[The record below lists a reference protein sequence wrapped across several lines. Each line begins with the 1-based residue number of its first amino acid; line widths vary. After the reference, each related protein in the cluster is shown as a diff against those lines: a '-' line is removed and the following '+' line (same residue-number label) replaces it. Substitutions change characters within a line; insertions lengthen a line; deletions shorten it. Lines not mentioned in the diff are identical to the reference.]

1 MIDIGFIASSER
13 IAPAAGDDTAGAARL
28 KDLRF
33 CPRCSQPA
41 LVFQEGCHTC
51 RACGW
56 SKCS

>member
-1 MIDIGFIASSER
+1 MIDIGFMAPRER
-13 IAPAAGDDTAGAARL
+13 LTAGEGPLTEAERL
-28 KDLRF
+28 RELRY
-33 CPRCSQPA
+33 CPRCNERA